1 FGTGADIGSDEELGF
16 LGIPGLLEP
25 EQVSALLREQQ
36 SKQIKGGASKPAP
49 VSDHR
54 QLMDLRSQLSKNVSA
69 GAARTGTPHAQIHT
83 KLRSVCGG
91 PAVPQA
97 NADQLRARIE
107 KLQDWFVG
115 RK

>member
-1 FGTGADIGSDEELGF
+1 MSE
-16 LGIPGLLEP
+16 
-25 EQVSALLREQQ
+25 LLRKQQ
-36 SKQIKGGASKPAP
+36 NRQISKGATKPEP

-54 QLMDLRSQLSKNVSA
+54 RMMELRTKLSKNVSA
-69 GAARTGTPHAQIHT
+69 WAARTGTPHGQIHN
-83 KLRSVCGG
+83 KLRSICGG

-97 NADQLRARIE
+97 TADQLQARID